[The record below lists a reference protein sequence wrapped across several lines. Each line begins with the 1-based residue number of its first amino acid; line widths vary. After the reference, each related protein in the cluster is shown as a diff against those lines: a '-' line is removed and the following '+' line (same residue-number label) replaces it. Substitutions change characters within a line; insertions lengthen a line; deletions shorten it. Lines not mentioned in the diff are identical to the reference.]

1 MAARKSIGTATFY
14 DEDPARNGGFGLVI
28 WGFATVAA
36 VVLGFASWQFAP
48 PRAEGD
54 GVRMAGGP
62 NADEITG
69 SIVPGDKPAPLPS
82 RVIAPG
88 KVGPL
93 VLGADP
99 NEPAVTI
106 RDIEV
111 LRADLRELQ
120 RRIAQ
125 MGLSGDGMSRRVD
138 RLEERI
144 TVLASSVP
152 SQPSGGETFAARED
166 AGSAQAAGQAM
177 RTAGGP
183 AEASANPRLPQ
194 PRPDVD
200 QPTVTGSVPPKA
212 ATTGSAGKLDREA
225 TPAAPAPQ
233 PVAAAAPVPAPT
245 PAAVAAPSPTS
256 APAEAAKA
264 QPVGGAA
271 VAAID
276 LGGYRS
282 LASLKK
288 SWSDMSDRYSEFGHG
303 IEPLARLRE
312 TDSGMEARLV
322 AGPYSSQQE
331 AAKACIRMKAFGV
344 ACQVTGYTGQPLAAI
359 R

>member
-48 PRAEGD
+48 PRAD
-54 GVRMAGGP
+54 GEAVRMAGGP

-69 SIVPGDKPAPLPS
+69 SIVPGDRPAPLPS

-144 TVLASSVP
+144 TVIASSVP
-152 SQPSGGETFAARED
+152 SQPAPGETVAARDESG
-166 AGSAQAAGQAM
+166 ASQTAGQPI

-183 AEASANPRLPQ
+183 AEASATPRLPQ
-194 PRPDVD
+194 PRPEADL
-200 QPTVTGSVPPKA
+200 PTVTGSVPPKA
-212 ATTGSAGKLDREA
+212 ATTGSAGKLDREP

-233 PVAAAAPVPAPT
+233 AVAAAPAPAPAAAAAAPAP
-245 PAAVAAPSPTS
+245 V
-256 APAEAAKA
+256 EVVKV
-264 QPVGGAA
+264 QPVGGAT

-288 SWSDMSDRYSEFGHG
+288 SWSDMSDRYAEFGHG

-344 ACQVTGYTGQPLAAI
+344 SCQVTGYTGQPLAAI

>member
-48 PRAEGD
+48 PRADGD
-54 GVRMAGGP
+54 AVRMAGGP

-69 SIVPGDKPAPLPS
+69 SIVPGDRPAPLPS

-144 TVLASSVP
+144 TVIASSVP
-152 SQPSGGETFAARED
+152 SQPSPGETVAARD
-166 AGSAQAAGQAM
+166 DSGASQAAGQPI

-183 AEASANPRLPQ
+183 TEATATPRLPQ
-194 PRPDVD
+194 PRPEADL
-200 QPTVTGSVPPKA
+200 PTVTGSVPPKA

-225 TPAAPAPQ
+225 TPVAPAPQAAVAAAPAPAQ
-233 PVAAAAPVPAPT
+233 TPAAAP
-245 PAAVAAPSPTS
+245 
-256 APAEAAKA
+256 APAEAAKT
-264 QPVGGAA
+264 QPIGGAA

-288 SWSDMSDRYSEFGHG
+288 SWSDMSDRYAEFGHG

-344 ACQVTGYTGQPLAAI
+344 SCQVTGYTGQPLAAI